1 MASELT
7 GIVPADVL
15 DSVLGVAEDV
25 ASQERLL
32 VTVKWDA
39 LRLASADCRALW
51 WTVVLYHPRTGGSS
65 RQDVETLENV
75 FALLAARVGR
85 RTSPQSRSDS
95 ELCDLRSWEYL
106 CLTFGYTTSEVPGW
120 RLDGRN
126 ADGPVSRRLPGK
138 RSEWIPA
145 LG

>member
-39 LRLASADCRALW
+39 LRLPSADCPALW
-51 WTVVLYHPRTGGSS
+51 WTVVL
-65 RQDVETLENV
+65 
-75 FALLAARVGR
+75 
-85 RTSPQSRSDS
+85 
-95 ELCDLRSWEYL
+95 
-106 CLTFGYTTSEVPGW
+106 
-120 RLDGRN
+120 
-126 ADGPVSRRLPGK
+126 
-138 RSEWIPA
+138 
-145 LG
+145 